1 MSQTS
6 LTLPIRRI
14 EQRNMS
20 GDFLIKNLSTSAWK
34 TNITVLNG
42 SYYIDTSV
50 CVTRNQAMILLSIII
65 SLVGMGLNAIVL
77 WFLGIRMHTNAF
89 TVYILNLAMADFL
102 YLCSQFVICLLIAFY
117 IFYSIDINIPLVL
130 YVVPIFA
137 YLSGLSILST
147 ISIERCL
154 SVIWPIWYRCK
165 RPRHTSA
172 ITCFVLWVMSLLLGL
187 LEGKACGLLFNSF
200 DSYWCE
206 TFDVITNIW
215 SVVFFGVLC
224 GSSLTLLVRI
234 FCGSQRIPM
243 TRLYVTITL
252 TVLVFLIFG
261 LPFGIYWI
269 LYQWISNF
277 YYVEIC
283 NFYLEILFLS
293 CVNSCMNPIIYFLV
307 GSIRHRRFRRKTLKL
322 LLQRAMQD
330 TPEEEQSGNK
340 SSSEHPEELETVQSC
355 S

>member
-1 MSQTS
+1 
-6 LTLPIRRI
+6 
-14 EQRNMS
+14 MS
-20 GDFLIKNLSTSAWK
+20 GDFLSKNLSTSAWK

-42 SYYIDTSV
+42 SYYIDPSV
-50 CVTRNQAMILLSIII
+50 CVIRTQAMILLSIII
-65 SLVGMGLNAIVL
+65 SLLGMGLNAIVL
-77 WFLGIRMHTNAF
+77 WFLGIRMHMNAF

-102 YLCSQFVICLLIAFY
+102 FLCSQFVICLLLAFY
-117 IFYSIDINIPLVL
+117 IFYSILIDIPSLL

-154 SVIWPIWYRCK
+154 SVIWPIWYRCN

-172 ITCFVLWVMSLLLGL
+172 VTCFVLWVISLLLGL

-200 DSYWCE
+200 DFYWCE
-206 TFDVITNIW
+206 TFDVITSVW
-215 SVVFFGVLC
+215 SIVLFGVLC
-224 GSSLTLLVRI
+224 GSSVTLLVRI

-243 TRLYVTITL
+243 TRLYVTIAL

-261 LPFGIYWI
+261 LPFGISWI
-269 LYQWISNF
+269 LDQWLSNF
-277 YYVEIC
+277 HYVKIC
-283 NFYLEILFLS
+283 DFYLEILFLS
-293 CVNSCMNPIIYFLV
+293 CVNSCSNPIIYFLV

-330 TPEEEQSGNK
+330 TPEEEQSGDK
-340 SSSEHPEELETVQSC
+340 SSSERSEELETVQSC

>member
-1 MSQTS
+1 MHNTLYLILISTF
-6 LTLPIRRI
+6 LTPVG
-14 EQRNMS
+14 M
-20 GDFLIKNLSTSAWK
+20 
-34 TNITVLNG
+34 VLN
-42 SYYIDTSV
+42 ST
-50 CVTRNQAMILLSIII
+50 
-65 SLVGMGLNAIVL
+65 VL
-77 WFLGIRMHTNAF
+77 WFLGFQIRRNAF
-89 TVYILNLAMADFL
+89 SVYILNLAGADFL
-102 YLCSQFVICLLIAFY
+102 FLHSQFLFYLLA
-117 IFYSIDINIPLVL
+117 IFPSIPIQIPLFFDML
-130 YVVPIFA
+130 TKFA

-154 SVIWPIWYRCK
+154 CVMWPIWYRCQ
-165 RPRHTSA
+165 RPRHTSSV
-172 ITCFVLWVMSLLLGL
+172 TCSLLWALSL
-187 LEGKACGLLFNSF
+187 LFALLDGMGCGLLFNSF

-283 NFYLEILFLS
+283 NFCIFQVLAQCWID
-293 CVNSCMNPIIYFLV
+293 C
-307 GSIRHRRFRRKTLKL
+307 R
-322 LLQRAMQD
+322 
-330 TPEEEQSGNK
+330 
-340 SSSEHPEELETVQSC
+340 
-355 S
+355 